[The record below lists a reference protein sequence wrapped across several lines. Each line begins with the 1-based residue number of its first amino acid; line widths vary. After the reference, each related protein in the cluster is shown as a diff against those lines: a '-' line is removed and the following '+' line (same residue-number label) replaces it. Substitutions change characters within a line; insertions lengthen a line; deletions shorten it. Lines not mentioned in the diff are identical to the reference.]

1 MNIIRTLK
9 LNNINNNAK
18 ELIYKNLLNN
28 KYSAQL
34 TIDIGRQNKSDRHV
48 IDVEF
53 NGNDCCLSSWA
64 LNFYCRTQ
72 KAVKQERYKTF
83 GSCLSALKR
92 LAKNHGINIVSNLRI
107 YKSVKTL
114 DFDGK
119 KFFYNRVHIFS
130 IEL

>member
-1 MNIIRTLK
+1 MNYIKTLK

-34 TIDIGRQNKSDRHV
+34 TIDIGKQNKSDKYV
-48 IDVEF
+48 IDAEF
-53 NGNDCCLSSWA
+53 NGNDCCLSSWT
-64 LNFYCRTQ
+64 LNFYVRTQ
-72 KAVKQERYKTF
+72 KAVKQERYKTLE
-83 GSCLSALKR
+83 SCLSALKR
-92 LAKNHGINIVSNLRI
+92 LAKKYDIDIVSNLRI

-119 KFFYNRVHIFS
+119 KFFYNKVHIFS

>member
-1 MNIIRTLK
+1 MNMVRILK
-9 LNNINNNAK
+9 LNNINSNAK

-34 TIDIGRQNKSDRHV
+34 TIDIGKQNKSDRYA

-53 NGNDCCLSSWA
+53 NGNDCCLSSWT
-64 LNFYCRTQ
+64 LNFYVRTQ
-72 KAVKQERYKTF
+72 KAVKQERYKTL

-92 LAKNHGINIVSNLRI
+92 LAKKHGIEIVSNLRI

-119 KFFYNRVHIFS
+119 KLCYERVHIFS

>member
-1 MNIIRTLK
+1 MSMVQVLK
-9 LNNINNNAK
+9 LNNINSNAK

-34 TIDIGRQNKSDRHV
+34 TIDIGKQNKSDRYI
-48 IDVEF
+48 IDAEF
-53 NGNDCCLSSWA
+53 NGNDCCLSSWT
-64 LNFYCRTQ
+64 LNFYVRTQ
-72 KAVKQERYKTF
+72 KAVKQERYKTL

-92 LAKNHGINIVSNLRI
+92 LAKKHGIEIVSNLRI

-119 KFFYNRVHIFS
+119 NFFYERVHIFS